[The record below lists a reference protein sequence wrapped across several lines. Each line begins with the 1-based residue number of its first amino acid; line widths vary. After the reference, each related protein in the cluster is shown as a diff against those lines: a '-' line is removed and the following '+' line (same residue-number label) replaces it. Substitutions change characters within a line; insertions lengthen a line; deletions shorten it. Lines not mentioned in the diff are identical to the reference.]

1 MAKGGI
7 EPPDTWIFSPLLCG
21 EPSYLAVANVDI
33 ASAARDLPED
43 HRCADGIA
51 RRIRA
56 ASRIKF
62 GFRIISVGL
71 VC

>member
-33 ASAARDLPED
+33 ASAARDLPE
-43 HRCADGIA
+43 
-51 RRIRA
+51 RISAVRTE
-56 ASRIKF
+56 
-62 GFRIISVGL
+62 
-71 VC
+71 